1 MVTIRVNDEIGE
13 VNIECKN
20 SSNKELGM
28 VVYTAIRTIA
38 ETNKISYDAAKIK
51 MMNILVRV
59 EKGMELENKLKSK
72 YGEKFLNDFCKALEK
87 VIEND
92 KTED

>member
-1 MVTIRVNDEIGE
+1 MVTIRVNDKIGE
-13 VNIECKN
+13 CTTECKN
-20 SSNKELGM
+20 SSHKELGM

>member
-38 ETNKISYDAAKIK
+38 ETQKISYDVAKIK

-72 YGEKFLNDFCKALEK
+72 YGEEFLNDFCKALEK

>member
-1 MVTIRVNDEIGE
+1 MVTIKANDETGE
-13 VNIECKN
+13 ITTECRN
-20 SSNKELGM
+20 SSHKELGM

-38 ETNKISYDAAKIK
+38 ETQKISYDAAKIK